1 MELNRK
7 KILIE
12 VKELLMI
19 AVCCLP
25 YGFVVNQVLIPHAVI
40 GGGMTGICEIIY
52 FASGEAVP
60 IWLSSLSINLILVIV
75 AVILLGW
82 KTCLRTFYGIF
93 WMTVWLRVFTV
104 PEQPLITD
112 PFMAII
118 LAGILNGAGLG
129 IVYVNNGNT
138 GGTDIIAMIVNK
150 YRHIT
155 MGRAL
160 FLIDV
165 LIIASAWFLPE
176 VTRVEQLLFGLCY
189 VFVETQAVDWVLG
202 RGRQSVQFFIFSKEY
217 ERIADAIM
225 TRVGRGVTFLEAEG
239 AYTKHE
245 TKLIIL
251 VVRKSE
257 AIKIFRI
264 VHEID
269 PAAFISETPTRGVF
283 GQGFENLKYE
293 T

>member
-1 MELNRK
+1 
-7 KILIE
+7 
-12 VKELLMI
+12 MI

-52 FASGEAVP
+52 FASSEAIP

-245 TKLIIL
+245 TKLIML

>member
-60 IWLSSLSINLILVIV
+60 IWLSSLSINLVLVIV

-245 TKLIIL
+245 TKLIML

>member
-52 FASGEAVP
+52 FASSEAIP

-245 TKLIIL
+245 TKLIML

>member
-60 IWLSSLSINLILVIV
+60 IWLSSLSINLVLVIV

-129 IVYVNNGNT
+129 VVYVNNGNT

-217 ERIADAIM
+217 DRIADAIM

-245 TKLIIL
+245 TKLIML